1 MARDGTMRNMQRA
14 PYVVLGLLL
23 TLALPAAAQGAGTQA
38 STAAAADLADARWLP
53 WMGCW
58 QLWEE
63 QVERAAAEDGAE
75 FPERT
80 TVCITPAEDGSGAR
94 LTARSDSEV
103 LVERTLVADGVRHAL
118 AEGDCNGWERRD
130 WSDDGRRLFT
140 RGEVRCGNDE
150 PRRMSGISLLS
161 NRSTWVDI
169 QSVSVGDR
177 GHIEIRRYNPARDAE
192 ASDDVQLPATR
203 GAIRDARQSIA
214 GPLNVAS
221 VRETA
226 AKADSPVVEA
236 LLTETQPRLNL
247 DSATLID
254 LDDAGVDGSVIDV
267 LVALAF
273 PDRFVVERRSSSRG
287 GGGGLG
293 WGGGGFG
300 GLGSGI
306 GYADNYWA
314 PFGYSYLGM
323 YGYNAWRNAY
333 WYNPYY
339 YNGWGGNGWGGPG
352 ALIGGTDDG
361 ETGARAVD
369 GVGYTRVS
377 ERAAV
382 PRDSGGASASS
393 GGGGGGSSTRSGR
406 SGRVTSTGGFSRGG
420 GGGSSSSGGGGS
432 SSGGGSSGGGGGRTP
447 VPR

>member
-1 MARDGTMRNMQRA
+1 MPTMQRT
-14 PYVVLGLLL
+14 PNLVLGVLMALV
-23 TLALPAAAQGAGTQA
+23 LPAAAQDGADRQA
-38 STAAAADLADARWLP
+38 TTAAAANLDDARWLP

-63 QVERAAAEDGAE
+63 QVEQAAVEDGAE
-75 FPERT
+75 FPEQT
-80 TVCITPAEDGSGAR
+80 VVCITPADDGSGAR
-94 LTARSDSEV
+94 LSARADSDV
-103 LVERTLVADGVRHAL
+103 LIERTLVADGGRHAL
-118 AEGDCNGWERRD
+118 NEGDCNGWERRN

-177 GHIEIRRYNPARDAE
+177 GHMEIRRYNPARDAE
-192 ASDDVQLPATR
+192 ASDDVRLPATP

-214 GPLNVAS
+214 GPLTVPS
-221 VRETA
+221 VREAA

-254 LDDAGVDGSVIDV
+254 LDDAGVDSSVIDV

-273 PDRFVVERRSSSRG
+273 PDRFVVERRSSRRG
-287 GGGGLG
+287 GGGGGLD

-300 GLGSGI
+300 GPLSGA

-333 WYNPYY
+333 WYNPYN
-339 YNGWGGNGWGGPG
+339 YNGWGGGG
-352 ALIGGTDDG
+352 GGTLIDGADDAEFG
-361 ETGARAVD
+361 SARAVN
-369 GVGYTRVS
+369 GIGYTRVS
-377 ERAAV
+377 ERDSV
-382 PRDSGGASASS
+382 PRDSGGGNASS
-393 GGGGGGSSTRSGR
+393 GGGGSGGSTRGG
-406 SGRVTSTGGFSRGG
+406 GRVTSSGFTRSGGGGSSGG
-420 GGGSSSSGGGGS
+420 GGGSSSSGGGG
-432 SSGGGSSGGGGGRTP
+432 GGRTA

>member
-1 MARDGTMRNMQRA
+1 MPIMQRA
-14 PYVVLGLLL
+14 PYLVLGVLM
-23 TLALPAAAQGAGTQA
+23 TLVLPAAAQDGADRQA
-38 STAAAADLADARWLP
+38 TTAAADLADARWLP

-63 QVERAAAEDGAE
+63 QVDSAEDGAE

-80 TVCITPAEDGSGAR
+80 VVCITPAEDGSGAR
-94 LTARSDSEV
+94 LTARSDSDV
-103 LVERTLVADGVRHAL
+103 LIERTLVADGGRHAL
-118 AEGDCNGWERRD
+118 NEGDCNGWERRD

-192 ASDDVQLPATR
+192 ASDDVRLPATP

-214 GPLNVAS
+214 GPLTVPS
-221 VRETA
+221 VREAA

-273 PDRFVVERRSSSRG
+273 PDRFVVERRSSRRGG

-300 GLGSGI
+300 GPGAGI

-339 YNGWGGNGWGGPG
+339 YNGWGGPGRGGPG

-361 ETGARAVD
+361 ETGARAVN
-369 GVGYTRVS
+369 GIGYTRVS
-377 ERAAV
+377 ERAAA

-393 GGGGGGSSTRSGR
+393 GGGGGTSTRSGR
-406 SGRVTSTGGFSRGG
+406 SGRVTSSGFTRSGG
-420 GGGSSSSGGGGS
+420 GGGGS
-432 SSGGGSSGGGGGRTP
+432 SSGGSSSGGSSSGGSSSGGSSSGGGGRTA